1 MNEQWIDICDV
12 DEIPEMSAVCALHQ
26 GKPVAI
32 FNLSDRGELKSIC
45 NFDPIGNA
53 SVLSRGIVAEIDGR
67 TVVASPLF
75 KQHYCLDTGECL
87 QDETIKVT
95 VYPVRVKNK
104 RVQLK
109 AMT

>member
-1 MNEQWIDICDV
+1 MNKQWIDICDI
-12 DEIPEMSAVCALHQ
+12 DDIPEMSAVCALHQ
-26 GKPVAI
+26 GKQVAI
-32 FNLSDRGELKSIC
+32 FNLADRGGIKSIC

-53 SVLSRGIVAEIDGR
+53 SVLSRGLVAEVDGR

-87 QDETIKVT
+87 QDETIQVN
-95 VYPVRVKNK
+95 VYTVRVKNK

-109 AMT
+109 ATT